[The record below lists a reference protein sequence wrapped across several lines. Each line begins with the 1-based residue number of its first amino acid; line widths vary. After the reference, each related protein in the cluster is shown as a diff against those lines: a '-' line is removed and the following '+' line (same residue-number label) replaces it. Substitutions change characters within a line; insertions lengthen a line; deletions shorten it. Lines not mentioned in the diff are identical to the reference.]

1 MNHWVMAFPY
11 LMYLASVGTC
21 SSSPP
26 AGSDMLTNTTDVVV
40 GITRIYY
47 DSGKKLLTVTS
58 VNLDTSYSSI
68 CLSLNILLTLM
79 IVIRLIVHIRN
90 IRNATKASDTGGLHT
105 AAATV
110 VMMLIESYALYAGV
124 LLAYT
129 ISLAVDS
136 WAVELF
142 NTLTGAVQVRVV
154 FTIRDA
160 VLVLL
165 SNHGHTQVIAPYLII
180 LRVAKRR
187 AMTNESISGTAE
199 SIRFRSQGSTD
210 GGGSLPDGDP
220 VNATEG
226 NSEPAGEHVA
236 VDENAIEE
244 VPL

>member
-1 MNHWVMAFPY
+1 MSHWVMAFPY

-79 IVIRLIVHIRN
+79 IVFRLIVHIRN
-90 IRNATKASDTGGLHT
+90 VRNATGASDGSGGLHT

-110 VMMLIESYALYAGV
+110 VVMLVESSALYSGV

-129 ISLAVDS
+129 IP
-136 WAVELF
+136 WAVNSWVVALF
-142 NTLTGAVQVRVV
+142 AIVLGSVQVCVD
-154 FTIRDA
+154 FSIPGG
-160 VLVLL
+160 VLVRRLIMVVRRSLL
-165 SNHGHTQVIAPYLII
+165 RI
-180 LRVAKRR
+180 
-187 AMTNESISGTAE
+187 
-199 SIRFRSQGSTD
+199 
-210 GGGSLPDGDP
+210 
-220 VNATEG
+220 
-226 NSEPAGEHVA
+226 
-236 VDENAIEE
+236 
-244 VPL
+244 